1 MGFIKK
7 TASFVASFIIILALG
22 GFVFVRNFDL
32 NRYKGYIEETVMRE
46 TGRQLKLNGDA
57 KLGISLIPTVV
68 VNDVTFSNPEWANN
82 PYMAKLE
89 KLEVKFAVLPLLKKQ
104 IVVDKLI
111 LQKPEI
117 YLETAANGA
126 ESWVF
131 NTGSAAG
138 AVSAAARQD
147 SMKVE
152 DASAAAAVV
161 LIAREV
167 VLEDGIVSY
176 YDAKAN
182 QTNQMVINSLELDV
196 EGNDAPINLDIDAV
210 YDGQKVTAQVTANT
224 LNSILNDGKVDF
236 DAQIRALKVSAN
248 LSGAAED
255 IMESPRYAVEGNIH
269 NPAGNFGAPETSLE
283 LRADGGVSSAD
294 IVIKNLSI
302 ATNKITGKAFV
313 DWSKAKPDIKAD
325 LATTVFN
332 LNSLNQNSQVAF
344 AIPSFIGEA
353 QALAMVPNDKVP
365 YEYLNTVNAGL
376 NVTAGKIIVSDD
388 LTLSNVAVSAKLQN
402 GVLDIAKFN
411 AGIGGGQIQVKG
423 AVNAGRQSVTL
434 NLNSQNL
441 KLQDLHKSLSANKG
455 GNMQILSGG
464 NLDIA
469 ADLTSNGATYRKLSE
484 NLDGQFIA
492 IMDKSEMKTGKLK
505 WFTNNIFSQ
514 ILAVL
519 GIDTSKNADMSVAC
533 AVVRSDIKGGK
544 ATFPNGIVFDG
555 SKLKVVSSG
564 SINLAND
571 KIDFTIA
578 PAMNKLAD
586 GNITQALASFIKLQG
601 TLQNPKIGLDK
612 ASALTTVVGTMMT
625 GGVYLGSE
633 VLLDGSSSPCYTA
646 LAGTKYAS
654 RFPKPTGVKA
664 ATKGAYQDVGKQTK
678 AVVKGFEGATK
689 NLIGAFKDT
698 LKKGK

>member
-32 NRYKGYIEETVMRE
+32 NRYKGYIEDIVMRE

-57 KLGISLIPTVV
+57 RLGISLIPTVEV
-68 VNDVTFSNPEWANN
+68 SDVTFSNPEWANN

-89 KLEVKFAVLPLLKKQ
+89 SLEVKFAILPLLKKQ

-117 YLETAANGA
+117 YLETAKDGTN
-126 ESWVF
+126 SWVF
-131 NTGSAAG
+131 NTGSTAG
-138 AVSAAARQD
+138 TASAQAGYDDRQVKD
-147 SMKVE
+147 V
-152 DASAAAAVV
+152 SAAAAVV

-167 VLEDGIVSY
+167 VLENGIISY
-176 YDAKAN
+176 YDARTN
-182 QTNQMVINSLELDV
+182 QTKQGVINSLELDV

-210 YDGQKVTAQVTANT
+210 YDGQEVTAQLTANT

-236 DAQIRALKVSAN
+236 DAQIRALKVSAD

-255 IMESPRYAVEGNIH
+255 IMGSPRYAIEGNIH

-283 LRADGGVSSAD
+283 MRVDGGMASAD
-294 IVIKNLSI
+294 IAVKNLSI
-302 ATNKITGKAFV
+302 ATNKITGKVFA
-313 DWSKAKPDIKAD
+313 DWSKAKPYIKAD
-325 LATTVFN
+325 LATGAFD
-332 LNSLNQNSQVAF
+332 LNSLNRNSQTAF
-344 AIPSFIGEA
+344 VLPSFIGEA
-353 QALAMVPNDKVP
+353 QALTLVSNDKVP
-365 YEYLNTVNAGL
+365 YEYLTEADADMNI
-376 NVTAGKIIVSDD
+376 TAGKIIVSDD
-388 LTLSNVAVSAKLQN
+388 LTLGNVAASAKLQS
-402 GVLDIAKFN
+402 GILDITKFN
-411 AGIGGGQIQVKG
+411 AGIGGGQIQIKG
-423 AVNAGRQSVTL
+423 AVNAGRQSVVL
-434 NLNSQNL
+434 NLNSRNL
-441 KLQDLHKSLSANKG
+441 KLQDLHKSLSENKG
-455 GNMQILSGG
+455 SNMQILSGG

-492 IMDKSEMKTGKLK
+492 IMDKSEMRTGKLK

-514 ILAVL
+514 ILSVL
-519 GIDTSKNADMSVAC
+519 GIDTSKNANMSVTC

-544 ATFPNGIVFDG
+544 ADFPNGIVFDG
-555 SKLKVVSSG
+555 SKLKIVSSG

-612 ASALTTVVGTMMT
+612 KSAVTTVVGTMMT

-633 VLLDGSSSPCYTA
+633 ILMDGSSSPCYTA

-678 AVVKGFEGATK
+678 AVVKGFEVATK
-689 NLIGAFKDT
+689 NLIGAFKNT

>member
-131 NTGSAAG
+131 NTSSAAG

-147 SMKVE
+147 SMQVE

-302 ATNKITGKAFV
+302 ATNKITGKASV

-325 LATTVFN
+325 LSTTVFDM
-332 LNSLNQNSQVAF
+332 NSLNQNSQVAF

-441 KLQDLHKSLSANKG
+441 KLQDLHKSLSENKG

-469 ADLTSNGATYRKLSE
+469 ADLTSSGATYRKLSE

-492 IMDKSEMKTGKLK
+492 IMDKSEMRTGKLK

-564 SINLAND
+564 SINLTND

>member
-32 NRYKGYIEETVMRE
+32 NRYKGEIEGIVLRE

-89 KLEVKFAVLPLLKKQ
+89 RLEVKFAILPLLKKQ
-104 IVVDKLI
+104 IIVDKLI

-117 YLETAANGA
+117 YLETAKDGAN
-126 ESWVF
+126 SWVF
-131 NTGSAAG
+131 NTGMASVKD
-138 AVSAAARQD
+138 AVQQGQPQI
-147 SMKVE
+147 K
-152 DASAAAAVV
+152 DASAAAAVA

-167 VLEDGIVSY
+167 VLENGIISY
-176 YDAKAN
+176 YGAKQN
-182 QTNQMVINSLELDV
+182 STQQIILNSLELDV
-196 EGNDAPINLDIDAV
+196 DGNDAPVNLDIDAV
-210 YDGQKVTAQVTANT
+210 YDGQPVTAQVTANT

-236 DAQIRALKVSAN
+236 DAQIKALKVSAV
-248 LSGAAED
+248 LSGSAED
-255 IMESPRYAVEGNIH
+255 ITDSPRYAAEGNIH

-283 LRADGGVSSAD
+283 MRVDGDVSSAD
-294 IVIKNLSI
+294 VAIKNLSI
-302 ATNKITGKAFV
+302 ATNKITGKVSV
-313 DWSKAKPDIKAD
+313 DWSKAKPYIKAD
-325 LATTVFN
+325 LSTAAFD
-332 LNSLNQNSQVAF
+332 LNSLSRNSAVAF
-344 AIPSFIGEA
+344 ALPSFIGEA

-365 YEYLNTVNAGL
+365 YEYLNTANANI
-376 NVTAGKIIVSDD
+376 NVSVGKIIVSDD
-388 LTLSNVAVSAKLQN
+388 LTLSSVAASAKLQN
-402 GVLDIAKFN
+402 GVLDVTKFN
-411 AGIGGGQIQVKG
+411 AGVGGGQIQAKG
-423 AVNAGRQSVTL
+423 QVNAAKQSVVFKL
-434 NLNSQNL
+434 DSQNL
-441 KLQDLHKSLSANKG
+441 KLQDLQKSLSENKG
-455 GNMQILSGG
+455 GNMQVLSGG
-464 NLDIA
+464 NLDVM
-469 ADLTSNGATYRKLSE
+469 ADLTSAGATYRKLSE
-484 NLDGQFIA
+484 NLNGQFIA
-492 IMDKSEMKTGKLK
+492 IMDKSEIKTGKLK

-514 ILAVL
+514 ILSVL

-533 AVVRSDIKGGK
+533 AVVRSDIKDGK
-544 ATFPNGIVFDG
+544 ATFPSGIVFDG

-564 SINLAND
+564 TVNLTND

-612 ASALTTVVGTMMT
+612 TSALTTVVGTMMT

-633 VLLDGSSSPCYTA
+633 VLLDGASSPCYTA

>member
-147 SMKVE
+147 SMQVE

-196 EGNDAPINLDIDAV
+196 EGNDAPINLDIDAE

-302 ATNKITGKAFV
+302 ATNKITGKASV

-325 LATTVFN
+325 LSTTVFDM
-332 LNSLNQNSQVAF
+332 NSLNQNSQAAF

-441 KLQDLHKSLSANKG
+441 KLQDLHKSLSENKG

-469 ADLTSNGATYRKLSE
+469 ADLTSSGATYRKLSE

-492 IMDKSEMKTGKLK
+492 IMDKSEMRTGKLK

-544 ATFPNGIVFDG
+544 ANFPNGIVFDG

-571 KIDFTIA
+571 KIDFMIA
-578 PAMNKLAD
+578 PAMNKLAE

-633 VLLDGSSSPCYTA
+633 ILMNGSSSPCYTA

>member
-147 SMKVE
+147 SMQVE

-302 ATNKITGKAFV
+302 ATNKITGKASV

-325 LATTVFN
+325 LATAAFDM
-332 LNSLNQNSQVAF
+332 NSLNQNSQVAF

-441 KLQDLHKSLSANKG
+441 KLQDLHKSLSENKG

-469 ADLTSNGATYRKLSE
+469 ADLTSSGATYRKLSE

-492 IMDKSEMKTGKLK
+492 IMDKSEMRTGKLK

-564 SINLAND
+564 SINLTND

>member
-46 TGRQLKLNGDA
+46 TGRRLKLNGDA

-68 VNDVTFSNPEWANN
+68 INDVTFSNPEWANN

-117 YLETAANGA
+117 YLETAKNGVN
-126 ESWVF
+126 SWVF
-131 NTGSAAG
+131 NVGSAPEAG
-138 AVSAAARQD
+138 AAPVVQDGMQVKDAA
-147 SMKVE
+147 K
-152 DASAAAAVV
+152 AAAVV

-176 YDAKAN
+176 YDAKTN
-182 QTNQMVINSLELDV
+182 QTNQLVINSLELDV

-255 IMESPRYAVEGNIH
+255 IMDNPRYAVEGNIH

-283 LRADGGVSSAD
+283 LRADGGVSAAD

-302 ATNKITGKAFV
+302 ATNKITGKAAV
-313 DWSKAKPDIKAD
+313 NWSNAKPDIKAD
-325 LATTVFN
+325 LATTAFD

-344 AIPSFIGEA
+344 AVPSFIGEA

-365 YEYLNTVNAGL
+365 YEYLNTVNANL
-376 NVTAGKIIVSDD
+376 NVTAGKIIVSED
-388 LTLSNVAVSAKLQN
+388 LTLSNVAASAKLQN
-402 GVLDIAKFN
+402 GVLDITKFN

-423 AVNAGRQSVTL
+423 AVNAGRQSVAL

-441 KLQDLHKSLSANKG
+441 KLQDLHKSLSENKG

-492 IMDKSEMKTGKLK
+492 IMDKSEMRTGKLK

-564 SINLAND
+564 SINLTND

-633 VLLDGSSSPCYTA
+633 VLLNGSSSPCYTA

-678 AVVKGFEGATK
+678 AVVRGFEGATK

>member
-147 SMKVE
+147 SMQVE

-196 EGNDAPINLDIDAV
+196 EGNDAPINLDIDAE

-302 ATNKITGKAFV
+302 ATNKITGKASV

-325 LATTVFN
+325 LSATVFDM
-332 LNSLNQNSQVAF
+332 NSLNQNSQVAF

-353 QALAMVPNDKVP
+353 QALAMVPNGKVP

-441 KLQDLHKSLSANKG
+441 KLQDLHKSLSENKG

-469 ADLTSNGATYRKLSE
+469 ADLTSSGATYRKLSE

-492 IMDKSEMKTGKLK
+492 IMDKSEMRTGKLK

-564 SINLAND
+564 SINLTND

-612 ASALTTVVGTMMT
+612 ASALTMVVGTMMT